1 MVGTAP
7 AYGMMAEEVIAE
19 WRKFRRAL
27 RKHDRKIFDMIVE
40 RARLHAGVTSCQV
53 GIDPAEMIFLG
64 IFIEQEKELR
74 RLARWKAG
82 YSTST
87 PTAKED

>member
-1 MVGTAP
+1 MAGTGP
-7 AYGMMAEEVIAE
+7 PYGIKGEEIIAE
-19 WRKFRRAL
+19 WNRFRRAL
-27 RKHDRKIFDMIVE
+27 RKHDKKIFDMIIG
-40 RARLHAGVTSCQV
+40 RAHLHTGGTSCQA